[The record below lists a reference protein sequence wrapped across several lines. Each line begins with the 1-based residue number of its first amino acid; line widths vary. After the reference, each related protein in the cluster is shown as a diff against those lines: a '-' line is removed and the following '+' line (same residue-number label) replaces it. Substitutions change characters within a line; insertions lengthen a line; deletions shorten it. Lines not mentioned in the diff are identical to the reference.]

1 MFTSNTRIIDLTV
14 GELESILQKYLPKD
28 QPRADGE
35 PPQVIRGLKAI
46 AQTLGISEKT
56 LTRWRQNKIIGYPTI
71 MQVGN
76 VITAERNQLLNFK
89 AKTNKSLRLA

>member
-28 QPRADGE
+28 QPRATGE
-35 PPQVIRGLKAI
+35 TSQVIRGLKGI

-89 AKTNKSLRLA
+89 AKANKSLRP

>member
-14 GELESILQKYLPKD
+14 GELESILARYFPKD
-28 QPRADGE
+28 APRADGE
-35 PPQVIRGLKAI
+35 TQQVIRGLKAI

-89 AKTNKSLRLA
+89 AKAKKN

>member
-28 QPRADGE
+28 APRATGE
-35 PPQVIRGLKAI
+35 TPQVIRGLKAI
-46 AQTLGISEKT
+46 AKTLGISEKT
-56 LTRWRQNKIIGYPTI
+56 LTRWRQNEIIGYPTI

-89 AKTNKSLRLA
+89 AKAKNLRP

>member
-14 GELESILQKYLPKD
+14 GELESILARYFPKD
-28 QPRADGE
+28 APRADGE

-46 AQTLGISEKT
+46 ANVLGISEKT

-76 VITAERNQLLNFK
+76 VITAERTQLLNFK
-89 AKTNKSLRLA
+89 AKQKKLRP

>member
-1 MFTSNTRIIDLTV
+1 MFTSNTRVIDLTV
-14 GELESILQKYLPKD
+14 GELESILQKYLPKEP
-28 QPRADGE
+28 PRATGE
-35 PPQVIRGLKAI
+35 ASEVIRGLKGI

-89 AKTNKSLRLA
+89 AKAKNLRP

>member
-1 MFTSNTRIIDLTV
+1 MMFTSSTRIIDLTV
-14 GELESILQKYLPKD
+14 GELESILQKYIPS
-28 QPRADGE
+28 QPRATDE
-35 PPQVIRGLKAI
+35 TPQVIRGLKAI

-76 VITAERNQLLNFK
+76 VITAEKNQLLNFK
-89 AKTNKSLRLA
+89 AKTKNLRP

>member
-28 QPRADGE
+28 QPRATGE
-35 PPQVIRGLKAI
+35 PPQVVRGLKAI
-46 AQTLGISEKT
+46 AAVLGISEKT
-56 LTRWRQNKIIGYPTI
+56 LTRWRRDKVITAPTI

-76 VITAERNQLLNFK
+76 VITANKQDLLNFK
-89 AKTNKSLRLA
+89 PRKTR

>member
-14 GELESILQKYLPKD
+14 GELESILARYFPKD
-28 QPRADGE
+28 APRADGE
-35 PPQVIRGLKAI
+35 TPQVIRGLKAI

-71 MQVGN
+71 MQVGH

-89 AKTNKSLRLA
+89 AKEKNLRP